1 MQFRT
6 REERLKELDKE
17 RALFKNSQVASSP
30 TTSSTSALDSSSN
43 FDLETVPNSNDCI
56 AQNTLRETL
65 RTKVKRNENS
75 TQSFVESVS
84 PLPNNAKIMSREK
97 SKVSLDNKGKSKTS
111 TGDPWAKLLAKES
124 KSRTTGK
131 VHSPN
136 IDNFITF
143 LVLCT

>member
-30 TTSSTSALDSSSN
+30 RTSSTSALNGSSN
-43 FDLETVPNSNDCI
+43 FDLETIPNSNDCI

-75 TQSFVESVS
+75 TQSFVESS
-84 PLPNNAKIMSREK
+84 SSLPNNAKIMSREK
-97 SKVSLDNKGKSKTS
+97 SKVSLDNNSKKTPD
-111 TGDPWAKLLAKES
+111 DPWAKLLAKES

-143 LVLCT
+143 